1 MNLSSYALRLQ
12 QPTSLASRIRARCS
26 SSSRRAIS
34 PFPPASKQPAGP
46 SSSRMHAI
54 GRRHVPFTGK
64 WGMPSTQGW
73 SKERRR
79 DEIVRILDF
88 LSSEFSLSKRDAQ
101 LILANRTGINLN
113 TVQGWASEGTT
124 RDPPTWQT
132 LDLLRYELG
141 LAPVRNL
148 AAEIRQRSAAPLR
161 QVAQP
166 AKTLKPSTQPRSA
179 ARLRKVTSLAARS
192 AHR

>member
-1 MNLSSYALRLQ
+1 
-12 QPTSLASRIRARCS
+12 
-26 SSSRRAIS
+26 
-34 PFPPASKQPAGP
+34 
-46 SSSRMHAI
+46 
-54 GRRHVPFTGK
+54 
-64 WGMPSTQGW
+64 MPSTQGW

-113 TVQGWASEGTT
+113 TVQGWASDGTT

-141 LAPVRNL
+141 LAPLRNL
-148 AAEIRQRSAAPLR
+148 AAEIRQQQQSTRDR

-166 AKTLKPSTQPRSA
+166 AKVLKSSPPSRSSARPRKA
-179 ARLRKVTSLAARS
+179 APPQTVRS